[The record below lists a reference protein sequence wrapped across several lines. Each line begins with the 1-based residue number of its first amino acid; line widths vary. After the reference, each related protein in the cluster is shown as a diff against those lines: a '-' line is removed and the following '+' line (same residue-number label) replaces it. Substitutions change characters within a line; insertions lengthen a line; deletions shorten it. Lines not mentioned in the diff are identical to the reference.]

1 MLSFL
6 FEQYGYYPDNL
17 KDKTFFV
24 NGWEFR
30 LIEFNEVDDYVEKI
44 DWYAS
49 IIRESFSSKGPFII
63 KNRYNNKVSLF
74 DNRKFVL
81 VSVNKMVIGLNDLN
95 RLHVLFRDVDKNVD
109 LSKVLTA
116 WESRCSL
123 IENDGVAALRSD
135 GVYYGNNLE
144 ISMFC
149 LGMCQNAIQYL
160 SEIIQDYGEI
170 IECVTIT
177 HKRMVDFNSFDFFNP
192 FNFVIDHPI
201 RDFVELYRND
211 VLDFNDLVDVLEYYQ
226 IDYKIASFFI
236 ARLLYPVR
244 LMDLLEDNIGSRDKD
259 FRLSCSVEK
268 ELSKIKKAYIYFKEK
283 YNIRPIDWLDA
294 D

>member
-1 MLSFL
+1 
-6 FEQYGYYPDNL
+6 
-17 KDKTFFV
+17 
-24 NGWEFR
+24 
-30 LIEFNEVDDYVEKI
+30 
-44 DWYAS
+44 
-49 IIRESFSSKGPFII
+49 
-63 KNRYNNKVSLF
+63 
-74 DNRKFVL
+74 
-81 VSVNKMVIGLNDLN
+81 
-95 RLHVLFRDVDKNVD
+95 
-109 LSKVLTA
+109 
-116 WESRCSL
+116 
-123 IENDGVAALRSD
+123 
-135 GVYYGNNLE
+135 
-144 ISMFC
+144 
-149 LGMCQNAIQYL
+149 
-160 SEIIQDYGEI
+160 
-170 IECVTIT
+170 
-177 HKRMVDFNSFDFFNP
+177 MVDFNSFDFFNP